1 MAFVSVMPAV
11 PRVGQMYQPQGG
23 TDGYNLMYEKDGQY
37 FTRAANPEYESY
49 APAIKKGSGI
59 MGFLR
64 GAIIPKIV
72 NKALGKD
79 APNPYIYTPV
89 NPVTG
94 EPEQEAPP
102 PSRAGDEP
110 INYAYSALPSGLGA
124 KTETPM
130 PQAGLFSPS
139 KQKSVPREPA
149 TYGYDM
155 YNQAPMQA
163 PSYTNYL

>member
-1 MAFVSVMPAV
+1 MQEGGCVMAFVSVIPAV
-11 PRVGQMYQPQGG
+11 PRVGQMYQPQGPQPG
-23 TDGYNLMYEKDGQY
+23 ETDGYNLMYEKDGQY
-37 FTRAANPEYESY
+37 FTRAANPEYENY
-49 APAIKKGSGI
+49 APTKEYKKTGRGGI

-64 GAIIPKIV
+64 NAIIPQIV
-72 NKALGKD
+72 NKALDKN
-79 APNPYIYTPV
+79 APSRYIYTPV
-89 NPVTG
+89 NPITG
-94 EPEQEAPP
+94 EPEQE
-102 PSRAGDEP
+102 
-110 INYAYSALPSGLGA
+110 ALPSGLGA

>member
-37 FTRAANPEYESY
+37 YTRAANPEYENY

-94 EPEQEAPP
+94 EPEQE
-102 PSRAGDEP
+102 
-110 INYAYSALPSGLGA
+110 ALPSGLGA